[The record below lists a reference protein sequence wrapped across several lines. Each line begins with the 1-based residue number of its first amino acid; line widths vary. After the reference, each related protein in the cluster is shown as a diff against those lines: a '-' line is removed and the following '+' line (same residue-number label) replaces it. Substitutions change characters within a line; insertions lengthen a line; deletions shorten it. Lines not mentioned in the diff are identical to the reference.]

1 MKMVTLKD
9 IANEANVSTATV
21 SRILNQDKSLSVS
34 DDTRERIM
42 MIARNLGYKP
52 LRKREPKKQD
62 AKLKQTY
69 NIGIIFSYS
78 EQDEVRDPY
87 FSMIR
92 QGIEK
97 QCRERSVNISSV
109 MRVDGNPLE
118 VDLNELEGL
127 IVVGSIDAEDLRKVY
142 YQNNNVVFID
152 DSFDLKGYDSVISS
166 LGKAAEVVVNH
177 LVDLGHKNIGY
188 FAGRKIAK
196 KITSNEST
204 EVEDVRIKAY
214 ERRMKELGLYNPNNI
229 IMGDWTAASGYNL
242 MKKAIEAG
250 QLPSAF
256 IIASDP
262 MSTGALHALHEAGIK
277 VPDEVAIVSFDDI
290 EAAAYLNPPLSSV
303 KVYTEQMGKMA
314 VNVLLDRFD
323 GREIPVQVV
332 VPTKLMVRKSCGGN
346 PEQYSEYIAY

>member
-1 MKMVTLKD
+1 MVTLKD
-9 IANEANVSTATV
+9 IANEAHVSTATV
-21 SRILNQDKSLSVS
+21 SRILNNDKSLSVS

-52 LRKREPKKQD
+52 LRKRETKKQD
-62 AKLKQTY
+62 VKLKQVH

-78 EQDEVRDPY
+78 EQDEVNDPY
-87 FSMIR
+87 FSVIR

-97 QCRERSVNISSV
+97 QCREKSVNISSV
-109 MRVDGNPLE
+109 IRIDGNPLD
-118 VDLNELEGL
+118 VDLNDLEGL
-127 IVVGSIDAEDLRKVY
+127 IVVGSVDAEDLREIY
-142 YQNNNVVFID
+142 YKNNNVVFID

-166 LGKAAEVVVNH
+166 LEKAAEVVVNH

-188 FAGRKIAK
+188 FAGKKTAK

-204 EVEDVRIKAY
+204 EIEDVRMKAY
-214 ERRMKELGLYNPNNI
+214 KRRMKELGLYNPDNI
-229 IMGDWTAASGYNL
+229 IMGDWSAASGYNL
-242 MKKAIEAG
+242 MKKAIETG

-262 MSTGALHALHEAGIK
+262 MSTGALYALHEAGIK
-277 VPDEVAIVSFDDI
+277 IPEDIAIVSFDDI

-314 VNVLLDRFD
+314 VNVLLDRFE

-332 VPTKLMVRKSCGGN
+332 VPTKLMVRKTCGGDA
-346 PEQYSEYIAY
+346 ERHLDYIAY